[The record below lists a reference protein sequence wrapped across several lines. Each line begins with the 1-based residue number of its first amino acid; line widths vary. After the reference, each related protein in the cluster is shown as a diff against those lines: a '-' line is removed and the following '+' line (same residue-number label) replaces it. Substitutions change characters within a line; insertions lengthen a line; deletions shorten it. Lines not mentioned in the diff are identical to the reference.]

1 MHSKGK
7 VSMYK
12 PGSRPSEDG
21 KVSAA
26 QTEKESKDK
35 STEDEDFV
43 LTKAK

>member
-12 PGSRPSEDG
+12 PGSRPAEDG

-26 QTEKESKDK
+26 QKEDSKDK
-35 STEDEDFV
+35 STDDEDFV